1 MRLPGEKL
9 RDKGRRHLM
18 SYFNDE
24 KDRNAIN
31 EKFMNLY
38 AKTPPRYVPNTLFTK
53 RTARKGRALIPFSH
67 VVNNELTYDQLDTFE
82 NGVVVEFV
90 NNDYFE
96 QLKLTEKEQNEVFK
110 KLKDKLGSD
119 DNVSA
124 MIDIR
129 STGLSSSQEERL
141 AYEELLKFLD
151 KNNLSVEECII
162 RRKKN
167 YSGLISEG
175 NEKWEGFIHYQ
186 ISGGQQDVLDS
197 HKQFGQGIEKKE
209 FYLFIP
215 SVDYTSLEVSIDI
228 SLVLIYFAMFSIPKS
243 NRKKAWNDLLSE
255 IEMYLSVREYDTGTL
270 LEYVQNHISLQLIPG
285 KLTDPIQCRAIKIE
299 DFASKT
305 ADNESIDLTHQE
317 SVNKQIYVYD
327 NKLETLLTPARPTN
341 VFWSK
346 KLSNM
351 M

>member
-1 MRLPGEKL
+1 MEKTRMRLPGEKL

-96 QLKLTEKEQNEVFK
+96 QLKLTEKEQYEVFK

-175 NEKWEGFIHYQ
+175 NEK
-186 ISGGQQDVLDS
+186 
-197 HKQFGQGIEKKE
+197 
-209 FYLFIP
+209 
-215 SVDYTSLEVSIDI
+215 
-228 SLVLIYFAMFSIPKS
+228 
-243 NRKKAWNDLLSE
+243 
-255 IEMYLSVREYDTGTL
+255 
-270 LEYVQNHISLQLIPG
+270 
-285 KLTDPIQCRAIKIE
+285 
-299 DFASKT
+299 
-305 ADNESIDLTHQE
+305 
-317 SVNKQIYVYD
+317 
-327 NKLETLLTPARPTN
+327 
-341 VFWSK
+341 
-346 KLSNM
+346 
-351 M
+351 